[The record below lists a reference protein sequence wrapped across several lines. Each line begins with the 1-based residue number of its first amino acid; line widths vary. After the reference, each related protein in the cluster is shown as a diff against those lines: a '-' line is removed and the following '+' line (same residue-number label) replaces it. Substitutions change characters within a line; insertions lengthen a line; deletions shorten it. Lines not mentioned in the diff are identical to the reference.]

1 MSNMKIFTLF
11 LSCIF
16 ATHLFA
22 ANSVLHFCV
31 KTSKEQ
37 AFAYAEKKGIQPLLY
52 MAYENALVV
61 QNNTHYTD
69 NQICFISEWREKSPH
84 FAYAKNEIIVRV
96 AAGKL
101 ADFYSFTNRHQFYVI
116 TEHPFIPHQFTIK
129 NVAHSEESLIFTE
142 QFVKNQPFVKAAQ
155 INYVHS
161 LSATSVNDPLFNRQW
176 AIKNTGTSV
185 HGNGTVGADM
195 NVDSAWQI
203 TTGNTNLKIAI
214 LDSGV
219 DTLHE
224 DLSANML
231 AGFDGFAD
239 EDNDTRGYPTPNFSS
254 DSHGTA
260 CAGIAAAVGNNNLG
274 VAGVAYSS
282 KIVPVRIFYYQ
293 DYGGSIGVQA
303 TTNTDALTSGSAY
316 AWRVADA
323 DIMSTSAG
331 LSPIFIFF
339 LNISTDVVNDEIR
352 DAYNE
357 GRAGKG
363 VPMFFSAGNDD
374 IDDVL
379 WPAYLYQTI
388 AVGASSMCD
397 ERKSPDDCSTESW
410 GSTFGTHLD
419 IVAPG
424 TLIATTDLT
433 GTAGYSNNNYTFS
446 FNGTSA
452 ACPNAAGVGALILS
466 VRPDLHARDVKS
478 ILNKTAKKVDGY
490 DFDTLLVDGTW
501 NQEVGYGRVDAYKAL
516 QLAQTYQSTVS
527 VSKLE
532 RNTFVSIFPNPSQGT
547 INIVNDNSENIKLSV
562 FTVDGK
568 LVTSNIITSE
578 TTYTESFSS
587 GIYFLRLTDSRGNLQ
602 VEKVIVY

>member
-1 MSNMKIFTLF
+1 MEKILLFFLTL
-11 LSCIF
+11 SANI
-16 ATHLFA
+16 LFSS
-22 ANSVLHFCV
+22 NSVLHFCN
-31 KTSKEQ
+31 KTTKEK
-37 AFAYAEKKGIQPLLY
+37 AFAFAEKRGIQPLVFL
-52 MAYENALVV
+52 AYENALVV
-61 QNNTHYTD
+61 KNSHHSKD
-69 NQICFISEWREKSPH
+69 SEICFISEWREKSPH
-84 FAYAKNEIIVRV
+84 FAFAKNEIIVRV
-96 AAGKL
+96 APGKL
-101 ADFYSFTNRHQFYVI
+101 ADFYSFTNRHQFHDI

-129 NVAHSEESLIFTE
+129 NIAQSEESLIYME
-142 QFVKNQPFVKAAQ
+142 QVVKNQPFVKAAQ

-185 HGNGTVGADM
+185 QGNGTVGADM

-203 TTGNTNLKIAI
+203 TTGNSNLKIAI

-260 CAGIAAAVGNNNLG
+260 CAGIAASAGNNNLG
-274 VAGVAYSS
+274 VAGIAYSS
-282 KIVPVRIFYYQ
+282 KIVPVRIFYYE
-293 DYGGSIGVQA
+293 DYGGSIGVQP
-303 TTNTDALTSGSAY
+303 TTNTEALVSGSAY
-316 AWRVADA
+316 AWRVANA

-339 LNISTDVVNDEIR
+339 LEISTDVVNDEIK

-357 GRAGKG
+357 GRDGKG

-379 WPAYLYQTI
+379 WPANLYYTI

-397 ERKSPDDCSTESW
+397 ERKNSDDCSTESW

-424 TLIATTDLT
+424 TLIASTDLT
-433 GTAGYSNNNYTFS
+433 GTAGYSNNNYTFT

-501 NQEVGYGRVDAYKAL
+501 NLEVGYGRVNAYKAL
-516 QLAQTYQSTVS
+516 QSAQTYQSTVS

-532 RNTFVSIFPNPSQGT
+532 RNIFVSVFPNPSFGT
-547 INIVNDNSENIKLSV
+547 INIVNDNSENIQLSV

-568 LVTSNIITSE
+568 LITSNNITYDTAYSQ
-578 TTYTESFSS
+578 SFSP
-587 GIYFLRLTDSRGNLQ
+587 GIYFLRLTDSKGNLQ